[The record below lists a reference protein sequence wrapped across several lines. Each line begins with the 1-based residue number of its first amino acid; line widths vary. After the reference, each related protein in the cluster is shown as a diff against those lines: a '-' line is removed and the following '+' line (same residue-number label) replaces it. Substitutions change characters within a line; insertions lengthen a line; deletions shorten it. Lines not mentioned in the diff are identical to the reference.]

1 MSLKKIQ
8 HNARYNNFISE
19 LAENTEE
26 AVTDL
31 HVFIRLL
38 AMETDYKDWVAQQM
52 AENPNA
58 HTPFLS
64 EAMLSLAEDGQVQTL
79 LDLREDLEDLLSY
92 LTSYMLDTDEMKVEY
107 N

>member
-8 HNARYNNFISE
+8 HNARYNNFIRE

-38 AMETDYKDWVAQQM
+38 AMETDYKDWVAKQM
-52 AENPNA
+52 EENPNA

-92 LTSYMLDTDEMKVEY
+92 LSSYMLDTDEMKVEY